1 MLFNLVVLLRFL
13 RSRVLYYAVRRPD
26 DYLNVIV
33 PRATLSEQGLDRC
46 CHLEE
51 LSLENN
57 SIAVLEGMLHLGR
70 LTRLHLARNYIGTIG
85 AAAVSRMP
93 ALQYLDLESNQ
104 LSSLTGLEVALALTE
119 LYVGNND
126 IGSGRNVFLLKV
138 RARRRPVGVDRRSP
152 RPCSSL
158 YIACRITLLFRL
170 SVILTFVSLYRV
182 QNHIVVQAFGN
193 SDIRPFISMQ
203 NYIVQAVCNSVI
215 WRKSNTRSHWS
226 ETWLNCCS
234 VTMLYSFCMPVLLM
248 YLFF

>member
-1 MLFNLVVLLRFL
+1 MNCHDNVHLIYVEADFSICCLISLSSVLYYA
-13 RSRVLYYAVRRPD
+13 VLYYAVRRTD

-182 QNHIVVQAFGN
+182 QN
-193 SDIRPFISMQ
+193 
-203 NYIVQAVCNSVI
+203 YIVQAVCNSDI
-215 WRKSNTRSHWS
+215 WRKSNTRSDWS
-226 ETWLNCCS
+226 GTWLNCYS